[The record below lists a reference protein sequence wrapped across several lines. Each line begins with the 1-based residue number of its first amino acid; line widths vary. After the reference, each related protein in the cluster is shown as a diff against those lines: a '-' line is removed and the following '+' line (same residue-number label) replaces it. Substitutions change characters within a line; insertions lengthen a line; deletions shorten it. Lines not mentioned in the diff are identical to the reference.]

1 MSLLEIRNLE
11 KTFAEKKILRD
22 ISFDLNKGETLSI
35 IGSSGSG
42 KTTLLRCINL
52 LEMADEGQ
60 ILLNGEVIYDAM
72 KTNGMKEDEIAKIRR
87 HFGLVFQQFNLF
99 PQYTA
104 LQNVTLASK
113 LKGIDNTEK
122 ALNLLE
128 QMGLSDRIDYYPH
141 QLSGGQ
147 QQRVAIARALA
158 LEPDVLCFDEPTSAL
173 DPMLTNEVL
182 KVIQDLARKKM
193 TMIVVTHEISFARQ
207 VSDRVIYMDDGEI
220 VEAGTSREVI
230 DSPKDER
237 TRKFLSS
244 IIYK

>member
-1 MSLLEIRNLE
+1 MSLLEIRNLG

-60 ILLNGEVIYDAM
+60 ILLNGEVIYDAI

-122 ALNLLE
+122 ALSLLD

>member
-1 MSLLEIRNLE
+1 MSLLEIKNLG
-11 KTFAEKKILRD
+11 KTFASKKILKE
-22 ISFDLNKGETLSI
+22 ISFDLPKGETLSI

-60 ILLNGEVIYDAM
+60 ILLNGEVIYDAS
-72 KTNGMKEDEIAKIRR
+72 KADTMKEDEISVIRK

-122 ALNLLE
+122 AMSLLE

-182 KVIQDLARKKM
+182 KVIQDLSTRKM

-207 VSDRVIYMDDGEI
+207 VSDRVIFMDDGQI
-220 VEAGTSREVI
+220 VEAGSSKEVI

-244 IIYK
+244 IIY

>member
-1 MSLLEIRNLE
+1 MSLLEIRNLG

>member
-1 MSLLEIRNLE
+1 MILLEIRNLG

>member
-60 ILLNGEVIYDAM
+60 ILLNGKVIYDAM

>member
-1 MSLLEIRNLE
+1 MSLLEIRNLG

-22 ISFDLNKGETLSI
+22 ISFDQNKGETLSI